1 MSCNVGTK
9 LFTFMT
15 VFIIAGMV
23 LLVQTDIGH
32 CQWHVGQDVMQE
44 FMAVLLKQPMLA
56 HHQILLQ
63 DWHTKINFGL
73 NIYHDSAV
81 TNGIDK
87 IVMRR
92 VQLVYWIPLFYVVG
106 RFVCPLKLEETEN
119 STNANPNFPAHHFS
133 KNRPQRTKT
142 SSQLHR
148 LNCIYWKVHH
158 LSAMNT
164 DWHYCTN
171 HSHISDISSWFTL
184 PCSILWSN
192 DSSVLNGIDK
202 IVMRHVQAAFAPQ
215 PDWLSHYCRSLK
227 DEYPW

>member
-1 MSCNVGTK
+1 MPNTIMSCNVGTK
-9 LFTFMT
+9 LFSLDCLHNSCNGTPW
-15 VFIIAGMV
+15 
-23 LLVQTDIGH
+23 TDIRH
-32 CQWHVGQDVMQE
+32 CQWHVG
-44 FMAVLLKQPMLA
+44 
-56 HHQILLQ
+56 Q

-73 NIYHDSAV
+73 NIYHDSSV

-87 IVMRR
+87 IVMRH
-92 VQLVYWIPLFYVVG
+92 VQIVYWIPLFYVVG

-158 LSAMNT
+158 LSAVNT
-164 DWHYCTN
+164 DWHHCTN

-184 PCSILWSN
+184 PCSFIWSH
-192 DSSVLNGIDK
+192 DSSVSNGIDK
-202 IVMRHVQAAFAPQ
+202 IVMRRVQAAFALK